1 MSENRPVRVR
11 FAPSP
16 TGRLHIGGART
27 ALFNWALARHFGGQ
41 FILRIEDTDTERN
54 SDESLQSILDSMRW
68 LGIDWDEGPDCGG
81 DYGPYFQQ
89 QRMDKYQAAIEVGL
103 NEGWLYRCFASAE
116 EIGKLVEEHRQ
127 SKTAGRWEGPYR
139 DLPGEEA
146 DRRAAAG
153 EEFVL
158 RFRVPLGKEV
168 VIEDHI
174 RGTVTFRTD
183 EVEDWVAVRAN
194 GMPTYNFCC
203 AIDDADM
210 QISHVIRGEEHLV
223 NTPKQILLAEAL
235 GVSVPDFAHVPLIL
249 GDDGKK
255 LSKRTGDTAL
265 GDYIAKGYPAD
276 ALFNFLALLGF
287 SIDDKTTVFS
297 RDELVQHFAL
307 KRISKG
313 GALFDTDKLHYLCGE
328 YIRQMDVPALTDAV
342 MPSLVAA
349 GLLPAELPAGGVD
362 TCCSRGWVERLV
374 AAMQER
380 LGLLNE
386 LPEKAAFLF
395 SDGVELDKKAA
406 KAVKGEQPV
415 AALAHLATA
424 LESADVF
431 PPADWSAW
439 IKEQAGQL
447 EVGLGKIM
455 KPLRAA
461 LSGTLGGPELVD
473 ILALLGKERSIK
485 RIRAA
490 VELGQTSDV

>member
-54 SDESLQSILDSMRW
+54 SAESLQSILDSMRW
-68 LGIDWDEGPDCGG
+68 LGIDWDEGPDKEG
-81 DYGPYFQQ
+81 DFGPYFQQ
-89 QRMDKYQAAIEVGL
+89 QRMDKYQAAIQCGMA
-103 NEGWLYRCFASAE
+103 EGWLYRCFASAE
-116 EIGKLVEEHRQ
+116 EIGKLVEDHRN
-127 SKTAGRWEGPYR
+127 KKLAGRWEGPNR
-139 DLPGEEA
+139 DLPVEEA
-146 DRRAAAG
+146 ERRAEAG

-168 VIEDHI
+168 VIKDHI
-174 RGTVTFRTD
+174 RGDVTFRTD

-223 NTPKQILLAEAL
+223 NTPKQVLLADAL

-297 RDELVQHFAL
+297 RDELVQHFDL

-328 YIRQMDVPALTDAV
+328 YIRRMDVAALTDAV
-342 MPSLVAA
+342 LPSLEQA
-349 GLLPAELPAGGVD
+349 GLTAN
-362 TCCSRGWVERLV
+362 CSREWLEHLV
-374 AAMQER
+374 RAMQER

-386 LPEKAAFLF
+386 LPEKAAYLF
-395 SDGVELDKKAA
+395 GELVELDKKAA
-406 KAVKGEQPV
+406 KAVRNEQAV
-415 AALAHLATA
+415 AALNHIAANFEA
-424 LESADVF
+424 ADVF
-431 PPADWSAW
+431 PPADWSGW
-439 IKEQAGQL
+439 MKEQAGQL
-447 EVGLGKIM
+447 DVGLGKVM

-490 VELGQTSDV
+490 VEQGQSSGV

>member
-1 MSENRPVRVR
+1 MSQDRPVRVR

-54 SDESLQSILDSMRW
+54 SEESLQSILESMRW
-68 LGIDWDEGPDCGG
+68 LGIDWDEGPDVGG
-81 DYGPYFQQ
+81 DFGPYFQQ
-89 QRMDKYQAAIEVGL
+89 LRLDKYKAAIECGL
-103 NEGWLYRCFASAE
+103 AEGWLFRCFASAE

-139 DLPGEEA
+139 DLPVEEA
-146 DRRAAAG
+146 ERRAASG

-158 RFRVPLGKEV
+158 RFRVPLGQEV
-168 VIEDHI
+168 VIKDHI
-174 RGTVTFRTD
+174 RGDVTFRTD

-223 NTPKQILLAEAL
+223 NTPKQVLLAEAL
-235 GVSVPDFAHVPLIL
+235 GVTVPDFAHVPLIL

-265 GDYIAKGYPAD
+265 GDYIAKGYPSD

-297 RDELVQHFAL
+297 RDELVQHFDL

-328 YIRQMDVPALTDAV
+328 YIRRMDVAELTDAV
-342 MPSLVAA
+342 MPSLILA
-349 GLLPAELPAGGVD
+349 GLAEDVD
-362 TCCSRGWVERLV
+362 RAWLEHLV
-374 AAMQER
+374 RAMQER

-395 SDGVELDKKAA
+395 SDMVELDKKAA
-406 KAVKGEQPV
+406 NAVANEQAV
-415 AALAHLATA
+415 AALTHIATS
-424 LESADVF
+424 LENADVF
-431 PPADWSAW
+431 PPAEWSAW
-439 IKEQAGQL
+439 IKEQADQL
-447 EVGLGKIM
+447 DVGLGKVM

-473 ILALLGKERSIK
+473 ILALLGKERSLR

-490 VELGQTSDV
+490 VAPVAS

>member
-68 LGIDWDEGPDCGG
+68 LGIDWDEGPDKEG
-81 DYGPYFQQ
+81 DFGPYFQQ
-89 QRMDKYQAAIEVGL
+89 QRMDKYQAAIQCGIA
-103 NEGWLYRCFASAE
+103 EGWLYRCFASAE
-116 EIGKLVEEHRQ
+116 EIGKLVENHRN
-127 SKTAGRWEGPYR
+127 SKTAGRWEGPSR
-139 DLPGEEA
+139 DLPVEEA
-146 DRRAAAG
+146 ERRADAG
-153 EEFVL
+153 EDFVL
-158 RFRVPLGKEV
+158 RFRVPLGEEV
-168 VIEDHI
+168 VIKDHI
-174 RGTVTFRTD
+174 RGNVTFRTD

-223 NTPKQILLAEAL
+223 NTPKQVLLAAAL

-249 GDDGKK
+249 GEDGKK

-265 GDYIAKGYPAD
+265 GDYISKGYPAD
-276 ALFNFLALLGF
+276 ALFNFLSLLGF

-297 RDELVQHFAL
+297 RDELVQHFDL

-328 YIRQMDVPALTDAV
+328 YIRRMDVVTLTDAV
-342 MPSLVAA
+342 LPSLEQA
-349 GLLPAELPAGGVD
+349 GLAAN
-362 TCCSRGWVERLV
+362 CSREWLEHLV
-374 AAMQER
+374 RAMQER

-386 LPEKAAFLF
+386 LPEKAAYLF
-395 SDGVELDKKAA
+395 GELVELDKKAA
-406 KAVKGEQPV
+406 KAVRNEQAI
-415 AALAHLATA
+415 AALNHIAANFEA
-424 LESADVF
+424 ADVF
-431 PPADWSAW
+431 PPADWSGW
-439 IKEQAGQL
+439 MKEQAGQL
-447 EVGLGKIM
+447 EVGLGKVM

-490 VELGQTSDV
+490 VEQGQSSGV